1 MKLVS
6 NISDAVLELNLP
18 DEEIISILTVGMTFA
33 LGRHSPARL
42 TGLQIESGDENIIV
56 PAESVVIVSRVTNTS
71 FLDTQV
77 W

>member
-18 DEEIISILTVGMTFA
+18 DEETISILTVGMTFA

-42 TGLQIESGDENIIV
+42 AGLQIESGDENIIV
-56 PAESVVIVSRVTNTS
+56 PTESVVIVSRVTNTS